1 MKVWIL
7 SSVLRYWGPDKH
19 TKQFSLQMRNL
30 KLFIT
35 AVCVVSLTKLP
46 WPKSK
51 SLYAEQLQKN
61 YLYLGGKPELDSKY
75 LTIVPQWAAA
85 KTKKKKYVNLIPLS
99 TNFETFVRTHEMKE
113 RRVIQFGVK
122 VENAIIWVM
131 FLSVVKAR
139 LMLNPISAEKILR

>member
-1 MKVWIL
+1 
-7 SSVLRYWGPDKH
+7 
-19 TKQFSLQMRNL
+19 MRNL

-61 YLYLGGKPELDSKY
+61 YLYLGGKHELDSKY
-75 LTIVPQWAAA
+75 LTIVPQLAAA
-85 KTKKKKYVNLIPLS
+85 KKKKKYVNLILLS

-122 VENAIIWVM
+122 VENAII
-131 FLSVVKAR
+131 
-139 LMLNPISAEKILR
+139 